1 MDVPIIKKLLEF
13 GVDMESTVIAGKT
26 PVCILAQNKRCKS
39 EIFSLFSVQS
49 IEERDNYGVAALH
62 YAVKREDTDA
72 LAVMLEQGANPNL
85 PQDAPA
91 AAGMTP
97 LHLSCIYGN
106 IEAAK
111 LLIKF
116 GANDA
121 IYNAAGYSA
130 AHYLLLRNKY
140 RSELSSEDRIAL
152 FSLLIHIDLADD
164 NGKTPLLHLFS
175 WEMARMYLD
184 MLPLLK
190 ILLEKG
196 ANVNQKDREGNT
208 ALLLCVDNF
217 GGHLELVKALC
228 EAGADLN
235 AIDADGNNVL
245 YYAMKA
251 ESQFV
256 AKYLLKKGADYK
268 HTNNEGVTP
277 AQVAAEKGFDTLFTW
292 MKDV

>member
-1 MDVPIIKKLLEF
+1 
-13 GVDMESTVIAGKT
+13 
-26 PVCILAQNKRCKS
+26 
-39 EIFSLFSVQS
+39 
-49 IEERDNYGVAALH
+49 
-62 YAVKREDTDA
+62 
-72 LAVMLEQGANPNL
+72 
-85 PQDAPA
+85 
-91 AAGMTP
+91 
-97 LHLSCIYGN
+97 
-106 IEAAK
+106 
-111 LLIKF
+111 
-116 GANDA
+116 
-121 IYNAAGYSA
+121 
-130 AHYLLLRNKY
+130 
-140 RSELSSEDRIAL
+140 
-152 FSLLIHIDLADD
+152 
-164 NGKTPLLHLFS
+164 
-175 WEMARMYLD
+175 MYLD